1 MSFFTSTR
9 TFAHSH
15 ARTLTWAKMA
25 AEIHRDRDTQRDRH
39 RETDGQT
46 AHRCTDSFS
55 KGSLLFTVTRIP
67 QFKSANLPAVN
78 YCQSRILILG
88 EAPQFP
94 TKPSS
99 DAQDIVFVVLERG
112 YNYWWLS
119 NKELQQKPD
128 QMRPGQ
134 TSLKIDVHTPTPAT
148 VSKQAPVTKQAT
160 VNKQAPCFS
169 SPAIASFD
177 ESSRTICKIN

>member
-39 RETDGQT
+39 REIDGQT

-134 TSLKIDVHTPTPAT
+134 TSLKMCTPPPQQRL
-148 VSKQAPVTKQAT
+148 VNQHPLLNKQRI
-160 VNKQAPCFS
+160 VNKHHVPAPQ
-169 SPAIASFD
+169 P
-177 ESSRTICKIN
+177 